1 MTAIAASAS
10 KPGTSPVEGPQ
21 VWRGPEMAARPTE
34 WIYEMSAA
42 DNADLNAATAAAI
55 STGKNI
61 LDIEAV
67 DFSLPQFGAK
77 LAEMREEMLHGRGFK
92 LLRGLPIQDRPI
104 EEVAF
109 MYWGIGAHLGY
120 VVSQNAKGHVLGHV
134 KDLGLDYAD
143 LQARGYQTSARLPYH
158 TDYSDLV
165 GLLCLKKARS
175 GGLSSIVSSSALY
188 NHIMAERPD
197 LGEALMQPFY
207 RTRWGEVGS
216 DRPAWIEVPAF
227 N

>member
-1 MTAIAASAS
+1 
-10 KPGTSPVEGPQ
+10 
-21 VWRGPEMAARPTE
+21 
-34 WIYEMSAA
+34 
-42 DNADLNAATAAAI
+42 
-55 STGKNI
+55 
-61 LDIEAV
+61 
-67 DFSLPQFGAK
+67 
-77 LAEMREEMLHGRGFK
+77 MREEMLHGRGFK

-120 VVSQNAKGHVLGHV
+120 AVSQNAKGHVLGHV
-134 KDLGLDYAD
+134 KDLGLNYAD
-143 LQARGYQTSARLPYH
+143 PQARGYQTSARLPYH

-227 N
+227 NTFEGGRQHQLCEKRRTEGTADAGSPAGDDKAGRGDGLYRCLGRLA

>member
-1 MTAIAASAS
+1 
-10 KPGTSPVEGPQ
+10 
-21 VWRGPEMAARPTE
+21 MAARPTE

-109 MYWGIGAHLGY
+109 MYWGIGVHLGY
-120 VVSQNAKGHVLGHV
+120 AVSQNAKGHVLGHV
-134 KDLGLDYAD
+134 
-143 LQARGYQTSARLPYH
+143 RIS
-158 TDYSDLV
+158 
-165 GLLCLKKARS
+165 
-175 GGLSSIVSSSALY
+175 
-188 NHIMAERPD
+188 
-197 LGEALMQPFY
+197 
-207 RTRWGEVGS
+207 
-216 DRPAWIEVPAF
+216 
-227 N
+227 